1 MIGPFQKGF
10 NGKRLQRHP
19 DLEEILPTN
28 KAVEILPVLASQSS
42 SLSSIPFSAV
52 KICRNVRRQS
62 TVDLA
67 AVPSMQIS
75 AIKLPTL
82 PGPAVK
88 TTSNRWS
95 LARRAMLAAGRAPQH
110 AASLKLQLALLES
123 RV

>member
-10 NGKRLQRHP
+10 NGKRFQRHP
-19 DLEEILPTN
+19 DLEEILLTN
-28 KAVEILPVLASQSS
+28 KVLASQSS

-52 KICRNVRRQS
+52 DICRNVRRQS

-95 LARRAMLAAGRAPQH
+95 LARRAMLAAGRAL
-110 AASLKLQLALLES
+110 SMQL
-123 RV
+123 R